1 MPAKSRAQQRLFGMA
16 LAVRRGNMKRSEV
29 SEDILKIVDSDMTD
43 KEIEDFAST
52 KGLKESLLE
61 SVGVYTTKYANGK
74 EIGKEIKLKTNHLD
88 KKIFIVVKPGFLSKS
103 KYIIEKFEKEG
114 FKLFE
119 LRAKD
124 LTLNEAK
131 RLYYV
136 HRKED
141 FYNNLCKY
149 MASGISCG
157 MTFTYEGMSDK
168 EAFEKTDII
177 KDEVRK
183 KWSESDMRNVM
194 HSSDNKKNM
203 EHESEIYM

>member
-16 LAVRRGNMKRSEV
+16 LAVRRGNMKRSDASEEV
-29 SEDILKIVDSDMTD
+29 LKIADSDMTN

-61 SVGVYTTKYANGK
+61 SVGQYTTKYADK
-74 EIGKEIKLKTNHLD
+74 KEIKLMKSKLD
-88 KKIFIVVKPGFLSKS
+88 RKIFIIIKPGFLSKG

-114 FKLFE
+114 FKLYE
-119 LRAKD
+119 LRAKE
-124 LTLNEAK
+124 LNINEAR
-131 RLYYV
+131 RLYAM
-136 HRKED
+136 HKNED

-149 MASGISCG
+149 MSSGISCG

-168 EAFEKTDII
+168 EAFEKTDKI

-203 EHESEIYM
+203 EREAEIYL